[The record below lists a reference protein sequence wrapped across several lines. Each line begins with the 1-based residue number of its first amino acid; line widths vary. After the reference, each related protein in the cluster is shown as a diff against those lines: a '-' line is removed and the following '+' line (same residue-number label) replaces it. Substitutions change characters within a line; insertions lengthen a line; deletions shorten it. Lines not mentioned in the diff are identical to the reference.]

1 MIAMAVTMISGTSIA
16 TVYANANP
24 PAEETTTQVVEE
36 TATESTEDTEKKED
50 TGRVTGEGDNSA
62 FSTPGNAQLVDDKE
76 NDDTKQ
82 FLTIQ
87 TKKGNTFYMVIDRSS
102 NTENVYM
109 MSLVDEND
117 LAEFLDETEKSK
129 ETEESTVVI
138 PETTPET
145 TPVAEE
151 ETGVKK
157 EEKTG
162 MNVKGLG
169 AIVLAAILGVAG
181 IAVYKKHG
189 RGKEDDY
196 VSEQLEFSD
205 GPYVNEEEDEEEE
218 EEPRSTFSFFKKKE
232 PEVEEESSNS
242 KISQPFDNTI
252 TASREAK
259 KRRFTSTGSKVV
271 SMNGRGVEVYVIKP
285 QDFAEAQTAADLLKE
300 GRTVVIN
307 LEGVELTVAQRS
319 IDFVGGATYAINGS
333 LQAVSNNIFIAAPD
347 SIEVSGD
354 LKSEIMNENTISP
367 QLK

>member
-1 MIAMAVTMISGTSIA
+1 MRNKVVKKLLMIAMAVTMISGTSIA

-36 TATESTEDTEKKED
+36 TTTESTEDTEKKED
-50 TGRVTGEGDNSA
+50 IVRVTNSA

-145 TPVAEE
+145 TPAVEE
-151 ETGVKK
+151 ETEVKK

-169 AIVLAAILGVAG
+169 AIVLAVILGVAG

-189 RGKEDDY
+189 RGKEEDY

-218 EEPRSTFSFFKKKE
+218 
-232 PEVEEESSNS
+232 
-242 KISQPFDNTI
+242 
-252 TASREAK
+252 
-259 KRRFTSTGSKVV
+259 
-271 SMNGRGVEVYVIKP
+271 
-285 QDFAEAQTAADLLKE
+285 
-300 GRTVVIN
+300 
-307 LEGVELTVAQRS
+307 
-319 IDFVGGATYAINGS
+319 
-333 LQAVSNNIFIAAPD
+333 
-347 SIEVSGD
+347 
-354 LKSEIMNENTISP
+354 
-367 QLK
+367 

>member
-1 MIAMAVTMISGTSIA
+1 MRNKVVKKLLMIAMAVTMISGTSIA

-138 PETTPET
+138 QETTPET

-151 ETGVKK
+151 ETEVKK
-157 EEKTG
+157 EEKKEEKTEEKTG

-169 AIVLAAILGVAG
+169 AIVLATILGVAG

-189 RGKEDDY
+189 RGKEEDY

-218 EEPRSTFSFFKKKE
+218 
-232 PEVEEESSNS
+232 
-242 KISQPFDNTI
+242 
-252 TASREAK
+252 
-259 KRRFTSTGSKVV
+259 
-271 SMNGRGVEVYVIKP
+271 
-285 QDFAEAQTAADLLKE
+285 
-300 GRTVVIN
+300 
-307 LEGVELTVAQRS
+307 
-319 IDFVGGATYAINGS
+319 
-333 LQAVSNNIFIAAPD
+333 
-347 SIEVSGD
+347 
-354 LKSEIMNENTISP
+354 
-367 QLK
+367 

>member
-1 MIAMAVTMISGTSIA
+1 MRNKVVKKLLMLAMVVTMLSGTSIA

-24 PAEETTTQVVEE
+24 PAEETTTEVVQE
-36 TATESTEDTEKKED
+36 TSTETTEDTEKKED
-50 TGRVTGEGDNSA
+50 TGRVSGESNNSA

-117 LAEFLDETEKSK
+117 LAEFLDETEKDK

-145 TPVAEE
+145 TPAAEE
-151 ETGVKK
+151 ETEVKK
-157 EEKTG
+157 EEKTEEKTG

-169 AIVLAAILGVAG
+169 AIVLAAIVVAAILGFAG

-189 RGKEDDY
+189 RSKDEDY

-205 GPYVNEEEDEEEE
+205 GPYVNEEDDEKEE
-218 EEPRSTFSFFKKKE
+218 
-232 PEVEEESSNS
+232 
-242 KISQPFDNTI
+242 
-252 TASREAK
+252 
-259 KRRFTSTGSKVV
+259 
-271 SMNGRGVEVYVIKP
+271 
-285 QDFAEAQTAADLLKE
+285 
-300 GRTVVIN
+300 
-307 LEGVELTVAQRS
+307 
-319 IDFVGGATYAINGS
+319 
-333 LQAVSNNIFIAAPD
+333 
-347 SIEVSGD
+347 
-354 LKSEIMNENTISP
+354 
-367 QLK
+367 

>member
-1 MIAMAVTMISGTSIA
+1 MRNKVVKKLLMIAMAVTMISGTSIA

-36 TATESTEDTEKKED
+36 TTTESTEDTEKKED
-50 TGRVTGEGDNSA
+50 IGRVTGEGDNSA

-151 ETGVKK
+151 ETEVKK
-157 EEKTG
+157 EEKKEEKTEEKTG

-169 AIVLAAILGVAG
+169 AIVLATILGVAG

-218 EEPRSTFSFFKKKE
+218 
-232 PEVEEESSNS
+232 
-242 KISQPFDNTI
+242 
-252 TASREAK
+252 
-259 KRRFTSTGSKVV
+259 
-271 SMNGRGVEVYVIKP
+271 
-285 QDFAEAQTAADLLKE
+285 
-300 GRTVVIN
+300 
-307 LEGVELTVAQRS
+307 
-319 IDFVGGATYAINGS
+319 
-333 LQAVSNNIFIAAPD
+333 
-347 SIEVSGD
+347 
-354 LKSEIMNENTISP
+354 
-367 QLK
+367 